1 MIITELI
8 SKLTVRYQTLEVV
21 TAVEAKDGQL
31 IPTPP
36 LLTSWYV
43 YKNRLVNKDEIPLG
57 EEGLARPVLLI
68 S

>member
-1 MIITELI
+1 MTIEELI

-43 YKNRLVNKDEIPLG
+43 YKNRLVTAEDIPVG
-57 EEGLARPVLLI
+57 AEGLARPVLLI